1 VQRLPQRSA
10 RPSAQREPHQ
20 QAHAPL
26 AYRAPTWT
34 RRMQSELQKLLR
46 EELEE
51 EDEFMLMLTLI
62 EH

>member
-1 VQRLPQRSA
+1 MQSQPQPEGTR
-10 RPSAQREPHQ
+10 
-20 QAHAPL
+20 QAHSPL

-46 EELEE
+46 EQIEE
-51 EDEFMLMLTLI
+51 EDEFMLLLTLI

>member
-1 VQRLPQRSA
+1 VQSQPQPRA

-26 AYRAPTWT
+26 AYRAPAWT

-46 EELEE
+46 EEIEE
-51 EDEFMLMLTLI
+51 EDEFMLLLTLI